1 MRNTT
6 LRQLR
11 SLQAIHAC
19 GKISVAAKELGLTG
33 PAVTLQLKQLEGEL
47 GLTLFDRTP
56 DGMRPTD
63 AGLVVLEA
71 ARAIDE
77 RLRVLADEVDAITGR
92 RAGNLSLGVVST
104 AKYFAPRLMAAF
116 QQRHPGIKVDLHV
129 ANRAKTIDALRRHDL
144 DIVLMGRPP
153 REVPVR
159 SLEFGEHPFVMIAP
173 ADHPLA
179 ARRGIAKQEVARERF
194 LIREPGSGTRI
205 SLEIF
210 FADIPEKL
218 EDLGTEL
225 GSNETIKQAVMAGL
239 GIAFISAH
247 TIEQELQLGRLVI
260 LDVAGMPIR
269 RQWFSVSRLD
279 RSLSPAMLAFNEFLV
294 TEGRQFLPDIGLD
307 PSDLRQDAV
316 PAVAKPSAAL
326 T

>member
-11 SLQAIHAC
+11 SLQAIHTC
-19 GKISVAAKELGLTG
+19 GKISSAAKELGLTA
-33 PAVTLQLKQLEGEL
+33 PAVTLQLKQLEEDV

-56 DGMRPTD
+56 DGMRPTA
-63 AGLVVLEA
+63 AGLAVLEA
-71 ARAIDE
+71 ARAVDE
-77 RLRVLADEVDAITGR
+77 RLRMLTDEIDAISGR
-92 RAGNLSLGVVST
+92 KIGNLKLGVVST

-116 QQRHPGIKVDLHV
+116 QGQHSGIQVDLRV
-129 ANRAKTIDALRRHDL
+129 GNRAKTIDALRRHDL

-159 SLEFGEHPFVMIAP
+159 SLVFGDHPFVIIAP
-173 ADHPLA
+173 AGHPLA
-179 ARRGIAKQEVARERF
+179 AKRGIAKAEIATERF

-210 FADIPEKL
+210 FADLPEKL
-218 EDLGTEL
+218 EDLGTEM

-247 TIEQELQLGRLVI
+247 TIEQELQLRRLVI
-260 LDVAGMPIR
+260 LDVRGMPIM

-279 RSLSPAMLAFNEFLV
+279 RSLSPAMQAFNDFL
-294 TEGRQFLPDIGLD
+294 TQDGSRYLPAFGD
-307 PSDLRQDAV
+307 PR
-316 PAVAKPSAAL
+316 PALAS
-326 T
+326 

>member
-19 GKISVAAKELGLTG
+19 GKISIAAKELGLTA
-33 PAVTLQLKQLEGEL
+33 PAVTLQLKQLEEDV
-47 GLTLFDRTP
+47 GLALFDRTP
-56 DGMRPTD
+56 EGMRPTA
-63 AGLVVLEA
+63 AGLAVLEA
-71 ARAIDE
+71 ARAVDE
-77 RLRVLADEVDAITGR
+77 RLRILADEIDAISGHKI
-92 RAGNLSLGVVST
+92 GNLKLGVVST

-116 QQRHPGIKVDLHV
+116 QRQHPGIQVDLHV
-129 ANRAKTIDALRRHDL
+129 GNRAKTIDALRRHDL

-159 SLEFGEHPFVMIAP
+159 SLVFGDHPFVIIAP
-173 ADHPLA
+173 AGHPLA
-179 ARRGIAKQEVARERF
+179 AKRGIAKAEIARERF

-218 EDLGTEL
+218 EDLGAEM

-239 GIAFISAH
+239 GVAFISAH
-247 TIEQELQLGRLVI
+247 TIEQEVQLRRLVI
-260 LDVAGMPIR
+260 LDVQGMPIV

-279 RSLSPAMLAFNEFLV
+279 RSLSPAMQAFNDFL
-294 TEGRQFLPDIGLD
+294 TQDGSRYLPGLG
-307 PSDLRQDAV
+307 DLS
-316 PAVAKPSAAL
+316 PAL
-326 T
+326 TS

>member
-6 LRQLR
+6 FRQLR

-19 GKISVAAKELGLTG
+19 GKIYGAAKELGLTA
-33 PAVTLQLKQLEGEL
+33 PAVTLQLKQLEEDI
-47 GLTLFDRTP
+47 GLTLFDRAP
-56 DGMRPTD
+56 DGMRPTA
-63 AGLVVLEA
+63 AGLAVLEA
-71 ARAIDE
+71 ARAIE
-77 RLRVLADEVDAITGR
+77 KRMRMLADEIDAISGR
-92 RAGNLSLGVVST
+92 RIGNLKLGVVST

-116 QQRHPGIKVDLHV
+116 QKQHPGIQVDLHV
-129 ANRAKTIDALRRHDL
+129 GNRAKTIDALRRHDL

-159 SLEFGEHPFVMIAP
+159 SLVFGDHPFVIIAP
-173 ADHPLA
+173 AGHPLA
-179 ARRGIAKQEVARERF
+179 AKRGIAKAEIAAERF

-218 EDLGTEL
+218 EDLGTEM

-239 GIAFISAH
+239 GVAFISAH
-247 TIEQELQLGRLVI
+247 TIEQELQLGRLMI
-260 LDVAGMPIR
+260 LDVRGMPIM

-279 RSLSPAMLAFNEFLV
+279 RSLSPAMLAFNDFL
-294 TEGRQFLPDIGLD
+294 TQDGSRYLPPFG
-307 PSDLRQDAV
+307 DLR
-316 PAVAKPSAAL
+316 PAMAS
-326 T
+326 